1 MQINFAN
8 MPEKQREKAKKA
20 EEKREKAKEKAR
32 KEEKK
37 KEKEIAQFIEQKKKK
52 IEAKIAD
59 DMVMVQE
66 VYKET
71 IKLLDARYQAE
82 CAQNKSATENANAM
96 LAQLE
101 NEYDN
106 LGMFNLIRKMEL
118 SNRMS
123 NCRSLLANL
132 AAYKERLDYD
142 YNTQTANAAKKQQDG
157 LASLQWQQRDELA
170 SLQQEARNRLRPKKL
185 NRAERSKVHY
195 LQDAKAYLEGLP
207 TPYGS
212 NCNDLIAFCAKELEL
227 LANKK
232 NSLRMTETQLENE
245 NYKEMIIDYL
255 SNGIPST
262 SSDMIQNINVFRD
275 LMLSDERV
283 RAICRELVDE
293 GTLEKHM
300 EKGKTLFSLL

>member
-82 CAQNKSATENANAM
+82 CAQNRSATENANAL

-106 LGMFNLIRKMEL
+106 LGMFNPVRKMEL

-170 SLQQEARNRLRPKKL
+170 SLQQEARNRLKPKTITKAQ
-185 NRAERSKVHY
+185 R
-195 LQDAKAYLEGLP
+195 LQDAKAYLEGMP